1 MSEENMRHQ
10 VSRVFKEVAGASVGW
25 AVFMI
30 FLGLLAVVLTRRTE
44 IMVSVIIAWIAILS
58 GLAYVISATG
68 DWHAGALIWRLL
80 IGLLYMAVGGYVAF
94 HPRIAIEALGLL
106 IASIFSVESILEFVT
121 FFQIRP
127 YAGSV
132 WALFDAIFTLLMAFV
147 LVLPWPD
154 YSYWTV
160 GIILGI
166 NLVITGS
173 SVLIYSLATRKAVER
188 LS

>member
-1 MSEENMRHQ
+1 MGHRI
-10 VSRVFKEVAGASVGW
+10 SRVLKNIAKASIAW

-30 FLGLLAVVLTRRTE
+30 FLGLLAVILTQGTE
-44 IMVSVIIAWIAILS
+44 IAVSVIIAWIAILS
-58 GLAYVISATG
+58 GLAYVTSATA

-80 IGLLYMAVGGYVAF
+80 IGLIYIAGGGYVAF

-147 LVLPWPD
+147 LVLPWPG

-173 SVLIYSLATRKAVER
+173 SVLIYSLATRKAVEK

>member
-1 MSEENMRHQ
+1 MGRQ
-10 VSRVFKEVAGASVGW
+10 ISRTFKEIAGASIAW

-30 FLGLLAVVLTRRTE
+30 FLGLLAVILTRGTE
-44 IMVSVIIAWIAILS
+44 IAVSVIIAWIAILS
-58 GLAYVISATG
+58 GLAYVIAATA
-68 DWHAGALIWRLL
+68 DWHAGAFIWRLL
-80 IGLLYMAVGGYVAF
+80 IGLLYIAGGGYAAF
-94 HPRIAIEALGLL
+94 HPRIAFEALGLL

-147 LVLPWPD
+147 LVLPWPG

-173 SVLIYSLATRKAVER
+173 SVLIYSLATRKAVEK

>member
-1 MSEENMRHQ
+1 MRHQ
-10 VSRVFKEVAGASVGW
+10 VSRGFKEVPGASVGW

-30 FLGLLAVVLTRRTE
+30 FLGLLAVILTRKTE

-58 GLAYVISATG
+58 GLTYVISATG

-80 IGLLYMAVGGYVAF
+80 IGLLYMAGGGYVAF
-94 HPRIAIEALGLL
+94 HPRIDIEALALL
-106 IASIFSVESILEFVT
+106 IAGIFCFECILEFIT
-121 FFQIRP
+121 FFRIRP

-147 LVLPWPD
+147 LVLPWPG
-154 YSYWTV
+154 YSYWTIGV
-160 GIILGI
+160 ILGI
-166 NLVITGS
+166 NLVVTGS
-173 SVLIYSLATRKAVER
+173 SVLIYSLATRKTVER

>member
-1 MSEENMRHQ
+1 MRCI
-10 VSRVFKEVAGASVGW
+10 V
-25 AVFMI
+25 
-30 FLGLLAVVLTRRTE
+30 
-44 IMVSVIIAWIAILS
+44 
-58 GLAYVISATG
+58 
-68 DWHAGALIWRLL
+68 WRLP
-80 IGLLYMAVGGYVAF
+80 IGLLYMAGGGYWHSIREWLRGA
-94 HPRIAIEALGLL
+94 GLL
-106 IASIFSVESILEFVT
+106 IASIFSFESILEFVT

-132 WALFDAIFTLLMAFV
+132 WALFDAIFTLLMAYV
-147 LVLPWPD
+147 LVLPWPG

-173 SVLIYSLATRKAVER
+173 SVLIYSLAMRKTVEK

>member
-1 MSEENMRHQ
+1 
-10 VSRVFKEVAGASVGW
+10 
-25 AVFMI
+25 
-30 FLGLLAVVLTRRTE
+30 
-44 IMVSVIIAWIAILS
+44 MVSVIIAWIAILS

-80 IGLLYMAVGGYVAF
+80 IGLLYMAGGGYVAL
-94 HPRIAIEALGLL
+94 HPRIAVEALGLL
-106 IASIFSVESILEFVT
+106 IASIFSFESILEFVT
-121 FFQIRP
+121 FFQIRL

-147 LVLPWPD
+147 LVLPWPG